1 MEIDLYI
8 SPTIFFKSLTGG
20 KPYIVGPELV
30 LRVGDEK
37 VALPLSELFEVWD
50 DYQTKLKD
58 KDNA

>member
-1 MEIDLYI
+1 MDINLYVN
-8 SPTIFFKSLTGG
+8 PTIFFKSLTGD
-20 KPYIVGPELV
+20 KPYIAGPELV

-37 VALPLSELFEVWD
+37 VALPLSELFEVWG